1 MNLNKIG
8 ICLTKQQ
15 IHIQSVQPG
24 IRSTISGMSQISLSF
39 HYSALHVLTFILIFA
54 ASWLQDGSIIPTHH
68 ILLGRTKVVKPRPI
82 IRRSSAHHLKL
93 FCNSSWK
100 VSSETLISH
109 VKETSFFIYSELIKY
124 FSSTAHFRQCATCA
138 DSKSKQTWPFLSM
151 P

>member
-1 MNLNKIG
+1 
-8 ICLTKQQ
+8 
-15 IHIQSVQPG
+15 
-24 IRSTISGMSQISLSF
+24 MSQISLSF
-39 HYSALHVLTFILIFA
+39 HYSALRVLTFILIFA
-54 ASWLQDGSIIPTHH
+54 ASWLQDGSIISTHH

-124 FSSTAHFRQCATCA
+124 FLNSTLQIVCYMCRFKEQLDMALPLYAMTYWGNR
-138 DSKSKQTWPFLSM
+138 
-151 P
+151 